1 MSEPQIDA
9 YIEAQPAEV
18 QPRLRALRALI
29 QEEAPEATERMAY
42 GLPTF
47 FLNGNLI
54 HFGAFTRHIGL
65 YPTPTG
71 MTAFDAELAPYK
83 RSKGAVQL
91 PLDEPMPDEL
101 IRKIV
106 RHRVAENRS
115 KPARKAPRAR

>member
-1 MSEPQIDA
+1 MPDPQIDA

-47 FLNGNLI
+47 YLNGNLV
-54 HFGAFTRHIGL
+54 HFGGFSRHIGL
-65 YPTPTG
+65 YPTPSG
-71 MTAFDAELAPYK
+71 VTAFDAELAPYK

-91 PLDEPMPDEL
+91 PLDEPMPEQL
-101 IRKIV
+101 IRRIV
-106 RHRVAENRS
+106 RHRVEENRA
-115 KPARKAPRAR
+115 KPARKHRSR